1 MNVPEKHKELA
12 SDLPKP
18 LVGPDDWS
26 DLWADF
32 VEWAYDDGYDESYFN
47 RWDSKS
53 YYPQVQYIDEKE
65 EFEKRF
71 PA

>member
-18 LVGPDDWS
+18 LVGPDEWS
-26 DLWADF
+26 DF
-32 VEWAYDDGYDESYFN
+32 VEWAHDGGYDESYFN

-53 YYPQVQYIDEKE
+53 YYLQVQYIDEKE
-65 EFEKRF
+65 EFEKEF